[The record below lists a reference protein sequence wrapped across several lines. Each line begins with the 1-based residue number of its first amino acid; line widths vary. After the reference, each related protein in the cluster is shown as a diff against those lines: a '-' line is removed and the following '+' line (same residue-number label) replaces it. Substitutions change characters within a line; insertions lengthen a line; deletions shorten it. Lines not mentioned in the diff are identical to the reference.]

1 MPSRRETGRPPLPP
15 LVFSDAAAPTSIA
28 AHNAVYTR
36 DGFACVSANNIYI
49 CIRVQRSHAVPIRIS
64 LGICDELIVYEV
76 GVN

>member
-36 DGFACVSANNIYI
+36 DGFACVSANNIYMYPDF
-49 CIRVQRSHAVPIRIS
+49 RVQRSHAVPIRIS
-64 LGICDELIVYEV
+64 LGICDEFVRL
-76 GVN
+76 